1 MKLAFVLF
9 DYFPFGGLQRD
20 CVKIARACATRGHT
34 VTLVTR
40 TWQGEKPADI
50 PVIVFGRQGFSNI
63 SRNRHFLS
71 HLKHLLPTLEM
82 DGVIGF
88 NKMPGLDVY
97 FGADP
102 CYLARI
108 QRTRPWWYPWLP
120 RCRHYA
126 ALERTV
132 FAPGVRTQIMLL
144 TPQEIP
150 IYKQHYQT
158 EDRFHLLPPNVPR
171 RRFTSA
177 EQMAVRQRLR
187 TEHGWPATER
197 VLLFVGSDFK
207 RKGVDRAVR
216 ALAALPP
223 ELRSST
229 RLVIIGQSR
238 PRVFEKLANDLGVG
252 ARVHFLGGRHDVP
265 DWMLG
270 ADALFHPAYTETAGM
285 VLVEALTAGLPVLTT
300 DTCGY
305 AFHITKAGAGIVLP
319 SPFSQEACNRAL
331 TEMLTSE
338 KISVWR
344 TNGLAYAAKED
355 LYSCHECA
363 AEIIEETIRRKLAAH
378 TRVSERA
385 S

>member
-20 CVKIARACATRGHT
+20 CLKIARACAARGHA
-34 VTLVTR
+34 VTLITR
-40 TWQGEKPADI
+40 TWQGQKPMDL
-50 PVIVFGRQGFSNI
+50 PVIVSGRRGFSNI
-63 SRNRHFLS
+63 SRNRRFLGR
-71 HLKHLLPTLEM
+71 LQKLLPSLES
-82 DGVIGF
+82 DGVVGF

-102 CYLARI
+102 CYLDRI
-108 QRTRPWWYPWLP
+108 QRTRPWWHLWSP
-120 RCRHYA
+120 RYRHYA
-126 ALERTV
+126 ALERAV
-132 FAPGVRTQIMLL
+132 FAPGVRTQVMVL

-150 IYKQHYQT
+150 IYQRHYQT

-171 RRFTSA
+171 RKISSG
-177 EQMAVRQRLR
+177 EQLAVRQRLR
-187 TEHGWPATER
+187 TENRWPESDR

-207 RKGVDRAVR
+207 RKGLDRAVR

-223 ELRSST
+223 ELLSST

-238 PRVFEKLANDLGVG
+238 PRMFEKLANDLDVG

-305 AFHITKAGAGIVLP
+305 AFHIRKAGAGIVLP
-319 SPFSQEACNRAL
+319 SPFSQESCNRAL
-331 TEMLTSE
+331 MEVLTSD
-338 KISVWR
+338 KASMWR
-344 TNGLAYAAKED
+344 ANGLAYAAKED
-355 LYSCHECA
+355 LYSCHERA
-363 AEIIEETIRRKLAAH
+363 AEIIEETVRRKLA
-378 TRVSERA
+378 VK
-385 S
+385 